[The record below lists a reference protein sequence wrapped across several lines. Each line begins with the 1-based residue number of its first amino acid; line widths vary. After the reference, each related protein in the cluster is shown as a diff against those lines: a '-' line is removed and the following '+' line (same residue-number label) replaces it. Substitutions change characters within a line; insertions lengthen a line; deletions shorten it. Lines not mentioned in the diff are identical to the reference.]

1 MPKDYPI
8 KENIYLILLRYFNG
22 EVVYLTDEKVK
33 DLKKTKFEG
42 EQIPEV
48 DASVIKVFTKI
59 LKLKKKKPKEYANIR
74 WVYPTWSQEEKE
86 KRLKEAFPEEEE
98 EEEEEEVEEKVYSYE

>member
-8 KENIYLILLRYFNG
+8 KENIYLTLLRYFNG
-22 EVVYLTDEKVK
+22 EVVYLTDEKVN

-59 LKLKKKKPKEYANIR
+59 RESKQSQQYKLIFIVLTKNK
-74 WVYPTWSQEEKE
+74 
-86 KRLKEAFPEEEE
+86 
-98 EEEEEEVEEKVYSYE
+98 